1 MMAVDP
7 FVSVKEEILRIRKA
21 NAQRN
26 PWGVLGIPP
35 TSTYKQIK
43 SAQRKWIRK
52 LHPDRWYACT
62 DEHLRNEIQEAFYQ
76 MQAAYSESVKQCW
89 ARLQG
94 ANVQQGP
101 LTTPAPEPA
110 IAPKGLFGWLQ
121 KIFSFLHFT
130 PNTSTSG

>member
-1 MMAVDP
+1 MQSHAQNSTEPEADQTYFEMFSLP
-7 FVSVKEEILRIRKA
+7 RK
-21 NAQRN
+21 
-26 PWGVLGIPP
+26 LIID
-35 TSTYKQIK
+35 TSALERDFYKL
-43 SAQRKWIRK
+43 SRK

-94 ANVQQGP
+94 ASVQQGP

-110 IAPKGLFGWLQ
+110 SVPKGLFAWLQ
-121 KIFSFLHFT
+121 KLFSFLHFT